1 MKDIKRF
8 QGPSHL
14 VVFHRD
20 TKGTARSQF
29 VCCVFF
35 CFVIELGRTFRSDR
49 GNKGKHKEK
58 TAVGALKG
66 VARPATRS
74 ITNAPHLTNK
84 SSITRKAT
92 KIEILIKT
100 GDKNPNWS
108 ARVSWKRVFYHTSY
122 FVLIN

>member
-29 VCCVFF
+29 VCCVF
-35 CFVIELGRTFRSDR
+35 CFVIVLGRTFRSDR